1 MSIEKGSEYGN
12 KWKRNSYLMDQIWFG
27 NSCSTVCPDPN
38 LVRHMFWPREDEEG
52 NGLRKPVAD
61 ADRRISAR
69 RQAHRHLGPR
79 HAVRQPP
86 AASRQPI
93 PSCFY
98 LFIRPG
104 PSARL
109 HTFRAHPGSRKRLRR
124 RVPLLRPPDATPRT
138 WRERSAWLPQ
148 WSTTLVW
155 TPSRSASCS
164 KTSEPSF
171 LPRLLLL
178 PPANFRSSS
187 TICLSPTCSGYAHR
201 YLLDFSGAWG
211 RGFRSRLHSCLLR
224 RISPRSERGHGLG
237 HGGCSVCLTLCQWY
251 TVPRFSLTVALVWC
265 AVSSYTRAVGL
276 AGQDCPAPKFRAC
289 RACPVC
295 TRLSRSM

>member
-1 MSIEKGSEYGN
+1 VI
-12 KWKRNSYLMDQIWFG
+12 DQIAFG
-27 NSCSTVCPDPN
+27 NSCSTVCRDPN
-38 LVRHMFWPREDEEG
+38 LVRHMFWPRADEEG

-79 HAVRQPP
+79 RPP
-86 AASRQPI
+86 AASQSLPVSIYSSARVT
-93 PSCFY
+93 
-98 LFIRPG
+98 
-104 PSARL
+104 ARL
-109 HTFRAHPGSRKRLRR
+109 HTFRAHPRQPQTPSPSRPAPPPARR
-124 RVPLLRPPDATPRT
+124 DPWT
-138 WRERSAWLPQ
+138 WRERSAWLPR
-148 WSTTLVW
+148 WSTTLGW

-237 HGGCSVCLTLCQWY
+237 HGGCSVCLTLCQ
-251 TVPRFSLTVALVWC
+251 
-265 AVSSYTRAVGL
+265 
-276 AGQDCPAPKFRAC
+276 
-289 RACPVC
+289 
-295 TRLSRSM
+295 